1 VNGNGKKG
9 KKGSEGWADPRTDDQ
24 RLMIKLGSNR
34 VVDFDGRLDVLNL
47 LRNLVRRASKALSPE
62 ETLHTELLGLDM
74 GVKCIDPFAVQ
85 GAKGQAREKVGWGST
100 NLFAANQENNKT

>member
-1 VNGNGKKG
+1 MNGNGKKG

-47 LRNLVRRASKALSPE
+47 LRKSCAPREQSSVPRRD
-62 ETLHTELLGLDM
+62 LHTELLGLDM